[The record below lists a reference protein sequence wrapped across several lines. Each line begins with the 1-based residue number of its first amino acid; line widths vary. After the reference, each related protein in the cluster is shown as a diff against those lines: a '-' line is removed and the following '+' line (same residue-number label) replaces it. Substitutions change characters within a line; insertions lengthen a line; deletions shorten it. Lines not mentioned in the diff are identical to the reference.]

1 MQCQECGAA
10 LTMGARFCSSCG
22 SRIEPTG
29 VATDP
34 LREAL
39 EKAIGFQ
46 YRIEGLLGRGGMGAV
61 YLAHELA
68 LDRNVAVKVLPPE
81 HAGHP
86 SCADRFLREARTAAR
101 LNHPNIVPLY
111 TFGEVN
117 GLVYFVM
124 GYVAGESLASRLR
137 RGPVG
142 SDEARRL
149 LAELA
154 DALAYAHRHGIIHRD
169 VKPDN
174 IVIDSDTGSP
184 RLTDFGIAKALF
196 TESGLT
202 AEGQMIGT
210 PAYMSPEQALGQDID
225 ARSDI
230 YSLGI
235 VGYQLVSGRLPF
247 DGATAADGL
256 RQRLTQSPKKVRTVA
271 QNVSEDLA
279 SAIDRCLERDSANR
293 WPDAKSLRFALAP
306 TDEEGD
312 DPLLVRNLRIGVL
325 LLSLITP
332 TFIST
337 ATFAYFYPGL
347 IRRLAIFLTANVSF
361 LLVLCL
367 VATVQLFRQGVGLR
381 GIMQSAFRQ
390 PRGWRLWYPKRFRR
404 RGDLSDRLPS
414 SLSRVR
420 LHFTLFFG
428 FIFGIYLPLLI
439 GFGATLGAPL
449 AGIQFVPVFLV
460 VLLFIERRRIVRQ
473 TAALLGINSA
483 EASKIL
489 SAPMWRT
496 SVWQRDPAVKLL
508 RPELPTSRETLGH
521 SPVTPTALMD
531 SDDRPTIG

>member
-1 MQCQECGAA
+1 
-10 LTMGARFCSSCG
+10 
-22 SRIEPTG
+22 
-29 VATDP
+29 
-34 LREAL
+34 
-39 EKAIGFQ
+39 
-46 YRIEGLLGRGGMGAV
+46 
-61 YLAHELA
+61 LA
-68 LDRNVAVKVLPPE
+68 LDRDVAVKVLPPE